1 MKWWLCVLALL
12 FMAGVA
18 EARCPTGYNRIA
30 ASPDVCCPKGT
41 TAQFIWQGCCPAGYA
56 WMEDNQCHQC
66 AAGSH
71 IIDVGLCCPNGLMM
85 VIKDG
90 VKKCGSGK
98 DGKEAPYEE
107 IK

>member
-1 MKWWLCVLALL
+1 
-12 FMAGVA
+12 
-18 EARCPTGYNRIA
+18 
-30 ASPDVCCPKGT
+30 
-41 TAQFIWQGCCPAGYA
+41 
-56 WMEDNQCHQC
+56 MEDNQCHQC